1 MKMLVTR
8 HAAYLTGSEV
18 ADAVMVYDLA
28 LSRAQKLDVV
38 AMPFVDAADVR
49 REAQFTVGWQT
60 DTSTISQ
67 SDRDAGELED
77 PALVARLTQRSAG
90 LGQYTGR
97 PFEGADAPSEW
108 PQFD

>member
-1 MKMLVTR
+1 MKLLVTR
-8 HAAYLTGSEV
+8 HAAYLTGSDV
-18 ADAVMVYDLA
+18 ADAVMAYHLA
-28 LSRAQKLDVV
+28 LSRGHKLDVV
-38 AMPFVDAADVR
+38 SMPFIDAADVR
-49 REAQFTVGWQT
+49 REVQFTVGWQT

-77 PALVARLTQRSAG
+77 PTLVARLNQRSSA

-97 PFEGADAPSEW
+97 PLERADGPDEW